1 MRDFVKDYV
10 ELCKEGGKFYKK
22 HWKGVI
28 LLKAVII
35 GAELA
40 WYKYK
45 DNQSKIYMKE
55 ILEKEEAQ
63 Q

>member
-1 MRDFVKDYV
+1 MKEFVKDYID
-10 ELCKEGGKFYKK
+10 LCKDGGRFYKK

-28 LLKAVII
+28 LLNAVII

-45 DNQSKIYMKE
+45 DNQFKSCME
-55 ILEKEEAQ
+55 EDLEKEEAQ